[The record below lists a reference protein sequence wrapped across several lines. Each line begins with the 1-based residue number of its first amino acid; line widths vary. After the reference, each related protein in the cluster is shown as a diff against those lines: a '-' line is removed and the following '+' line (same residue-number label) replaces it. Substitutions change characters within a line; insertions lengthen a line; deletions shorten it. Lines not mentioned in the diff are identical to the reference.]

1 MTHKENECWEHIGKR
16 KVLQDTQKSMW
27 PLGQW
32 DPILNFYYEPPMS
45 TNSKQSLCILI
56 FPYYI
61 NKNVSGQV
69 MQVWKPV
76 SV

>member
-1 MTHKENECWEHIGKR
+1 MNAGNTLEREKYFKTHK
-16 KVLQDTQKSMW
+16 KSMW

-56 FPYYI
+56 FPYSYI
-61 NKNVSGQV
+61 HKNVSGQV

>member
-1 MTHKENECWEHIGKR
+1 MLGTHWKEKSTSRHK
-16 KVLQDTQKSMW
+16 KSMW

-32 DPILNFYYEPPMS
+32 VYYESPMS

-56 FPYYI
+56 FPYSYI

-69 MQVWKPV
+69 IEVWKPV

>member
-1 MTHKENECWEHIGKR
+1 MLGTHWKEKSTSRHK
-16 KVLQDTQKSMW
+16 KSMW

-56 FPYYI
+56 FPYSYI